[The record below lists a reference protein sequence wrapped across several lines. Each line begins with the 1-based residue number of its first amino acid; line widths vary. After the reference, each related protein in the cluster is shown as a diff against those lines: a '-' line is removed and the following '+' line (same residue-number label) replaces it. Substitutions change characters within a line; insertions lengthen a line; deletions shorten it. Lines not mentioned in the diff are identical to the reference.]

1 MKRQSRKSKKLN
13 TKKPAKKPKAKQPI
27 QNGAFDQF
35 MSLLRFNIRFKLTL
49 GYALRLTFI
58 LALIGGVVYLG
69 SCYIIY
75 TAYYN
80 QFENTSN
87 NIEFLLNQGLSY
99 DSNIVTNTVQTRN
112 ISLYAYSDE
121 QKEIY
126 SFPDK
131 KAEGYDKEVFSN
143 DYRWWNGHKFEDIY
157 YTMTKKDI
165 NGLTYEVVLKKS
177 LLPVRS
183 LYNIILTPTLVAL
196 IILYIS
202 TIASASKMTTKHLE
216 PIHTMTAKVRKISA
230 KNLSTRLDIRG
241 TKDEL
246 KDLAHTFNVMLDG
259 IAHSYEREKQFVS
272 DASHELR
279 TPIAVIKGY
288 ASLIKR
294 WGKNDPAVLDES
306 IQAIV
311 SETDSMQSLVES
323 LLFIA
328 RKDRGTLKMDFDYF
342 CISDLA
348 NEIIRDTNLID
359 KDHTILHDIHPN
371 LIQRGSADKLKQAFR
386 ILVDNSLKYTPIK
399 GIVQVDLKSSEK
411 HNIFMICDTG
421 IGISKE
427 DLPHIFDRFYR
438 ADKSRTK
445 YKEKESTGGTGL
457 GLSIAK
463 IIVEQ
468 HGGRILVESEID
480 VGSKFTIFLPKEAVL
495 MSANNDEPQK
505 KPNNK

>member
-1 MKRQSRKSKKLN
+1 MKRQNLKTKK
-13 TKKPAKKPKAKQPI
+13 TKPKKPAKKPKQKNNN
-27 QNGAFDQF
+27 QNSAFDHF
-35 MSLLRFNIRFKLTL
+35 ISLLRFNIRFKLTL
-49 GYALRLTFI
+49 GYALRIAII
-58 LALIGGVVYLG
+58 LVTISAFVYFG
-69 SCYIIY
+69 SCYIVY
-75 TAYYN
+75 SAYN
-80 QFENTSN
+80 NIFDSSSK
-87 NIEFLLNQGLSY
+87 NIEFLFNQGLNY
-99 DSNIVTNTVQTRN
+99 DSSVITNTVKNNN
-112 ISLYAYSDE
+112 ISLYVYTNE
-121 QKEIY
+121 YQKLY
-126 SFPDK
+126 SFPDDEAQK
-131 KAEGYDKEVFSN
+131 YNETVFKN
-143 DYRWWNGHKFEDIY
+143 TYRWWNGHNFEDIY
-157 YTMTKKDI
+157 YTTSKKNIHGDVYKI
-165 NGLTYEVVLKKS
+165 VLKKS
-177 LLPVRS
+177 LLSASS
-183 LYNIILTPTLVAL
+183 LYKIILTPTIIAL
-196 IILYIS
+196 IIIYLS
-202 TIASASKMTTKHLE
+202 TVMSASKMATKHLD
-216 PIHTMTAKVRKISA
+216 PIHTMTAKVRQISA

-288 ASLIKR
+288 ASLIQR
-294 WGKNDPAVLDES
+294 WGKDDPEVLNES

-328 RKDRGTLKMDFDYF
+328 RKDRGTLKMDFEYF

-359 KDHTILHDIHPN
+359 KEHTVLHDIKPN

-386 ILVDNSLKYTPIK
+386 ILIDNSLKYTPTK
-399 GIVQVDLKSSEK
+399 GIVQVDLKCSEK

-421 IGISKE
+421 IGISQE

-495 MSANNDEPQK
+495 KSPTNSKNQDSK
-505 KPNNK
+505 K